1 MQEAYRGW
9 HERWQLGKGPALV
22 ILLYLLPVL
31 VSTEG
36 AREISMWADTAPSGS
51 DPPNLTLLIRSGF
64 CRLQQEY

>member
-36 AREISMWADTAPSGS
+36 AREIPKWVDTAAS
-51 DPPNLTLLIRSGF
+51 DPLNLTLLIRSGF